1 MYEEMTYD
9 NIMEQLL
16 SNVPE
21 DISVDEGSV
30 IYTALSPIAYEL
42 EKAYIELDQVLSQT
56 FADTADYDYLEL
68 RARERGLAPIAATYC
83 KAKGVFNA
91 AVPEGSRFYIGELTY
106 ISGEPVETETGFAY
120 VMTCEEAGT
129 IANGVL
135 GELTPI
141 DYIDDLEEANLTEI
155 LVAARDKEDVE
166 DFRTRY
172 FASFASHS
180 FGGNVADYIEKISSI
195 EGVGGVHI
203 YPTWNGGGT
212 VKAEIIGHDYLPAS
226 VMLVDTVQQIMCPT
240 AGQGYG
246 FAPIGHDFTCVSA
259 EGVEITVRTTLTYGP
274 GYNYEE
280 LETQINEAVES
291 YFSELR
297 KGWQAAFENTD
308 QPLVVRIAEIESHL
322 LAIQGVIDVT
332 GTTLNDQEG
341 NITLEVSQVPILKEV
356 IC

>member
-1 MYEEMTYD
+1 
-9 NIMEQLL
+9 MEQLL

-83 KAKGVFNA
+83 KAKGVFNV

-106 ISGEPVETETGFAY
+106 ISGEPAETETGFAY

-166 DFRTRY
+166 DFRARY
-172 FASFASHS
+172 FASFASYS

-212 VKAEIIGHDYLPAS
+212 VKAEIIGHD
-226 VMLVDTVQQIMCPT
+226 
-240 AGQGYG
+240 
-246 FAPIGHDFTCVSA
+246 
-259 EGVEITVRTTLTYGP
+259 
-274 GYNYEE
+274 
-280 LETQINEAVES
+280 
-291 YFSELR
+291 
-297 KGWQAAFENTD
+297 
-308 QPLVVRIAEIESHL
+308 
-322 LAIQGVIDVT
+322 
-332 GTTLNDQEG
+332 
-341 NITLEVSQVPILKEV
+341 
-356 IC
+356 